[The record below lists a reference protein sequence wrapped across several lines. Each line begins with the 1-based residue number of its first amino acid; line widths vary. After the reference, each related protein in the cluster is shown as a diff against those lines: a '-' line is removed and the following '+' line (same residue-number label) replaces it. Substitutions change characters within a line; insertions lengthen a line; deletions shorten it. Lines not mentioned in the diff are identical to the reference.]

1 VADIERMVASLRG
14 RGYPSLEI
22 AYEVLPGE
30 YHQTAPPLALSRSLR
45 CLFDAPADERGAMS
59 RG

>member
-1 VADIERMVASLRG
+1 MVADAERMVASLRG

-22 AYEVLPGE
+22 EFEVWPGE

-45 CLFDAPADERGAMS
+45 YLFDAPR
-59 RG
+59 